1 MMIWNSLLLR
11 AATAPDDGTVGAG
24 LSLWRIFGAWLLC
37 IGIAVA
43 LILVLRRIRSGRL
56 PRGAASFLPRALNPA
71 TRQIAIVETR
81 RINLSA
87 DICIF
92 DYAGERYLV
101 SVGPG
106 GTTLLDRSAAPPP
119 PAPKDLPA

>member
-1 MMIWNSLLLR
+1 MTIWNSMALR
-11 AATAPDDGTVGAG
+11 AATAPDDGTLGAG

-43 LILVLRRIRSGRL
+43 LILLLRRIRSGRI
-56 PRGAASFLPRALNPA
+56 PTRAASFLPRALNPS

-81 RINLSA
+81 RINPSA
-87 DICIF
+87 DLCIF

-101 SVGPG
+101 AVGPG
-106 GTTLLDRSAAPPP
+106 GTTLLDRSAAPPA
-119 PAPKDLPA
+119 APEDLPA

>member
-1 MMIWNSLLLR
+1 MTIWNNLLLK
-11 AATAPDDGTVGAG
+11 AATAPNEGTLGAG

-43 LILVLRRIRSGRL
+43 LILMLRRVRSARI
-56 PRGAASFLPRALNPA
+56 PRGAGAFLPRALTPA
-71 TRQIAIVETR
+71 ARQISIVETR

-87 DICIF
+87 DLCIF

-101 SVGPG
+101 AVGPG
-106 GTTLLDRSAAPPP
+106 GTMLLDKSAVPLPDP
-119 PAPKDLPA
+119 EDSPA